1 MNDCSR
7 LDGAIEVAD
16 APFPKL
22 TFELVHH
29 PSILVFAFVLGVE
42 LERNFV
48 VFKGLEQVWPILLAV
63 GVGQQALRVYVAWL
77 IDDY

>member
-7 LDGAIEVAD
+7 LDGVIEVAD
-16 APFPKL
+16 APFPRL

-29 PSILVFAFVLGVE
+29 PSIFVCAFVLGVE

-48 VFKGLEQVWPILLAV
+48 VFNGLEQVWPILLAV
-63 GVGQQALRVYVAWL
+63 GIGQQALCVYVAQL
-77 IDDY
+77 ITDY